1 MVTGVESTNI
11 VNKPLSFS
19 NKGYTFVEVMIFLAV
34 SGALFA
40 SATSLIGGRQKSI
53 RFSEAMRDVES
64 KVQSIVADV
73 SNGYYPNYK
82 NVNCTATGGGPTFS
96 SGSTNA
102 EIGQNQDCVLL
113 GKAIQF
119 SPNNK
124 PNTFSVYT
132 IAGNNKFTELISG
145 KQFRRPVQSLVEA
158 HPKVVEGIAGIT
170 QEYILDGG
178 VDLKSTSTTSTIGLY
193 TSLSGGDLSSR
204 DLTDPTKEKV
214 AFKLNSGS
222 QSTSSIAIAGLSKT
236 STDTDAISRI
246 NSTNSFNAS
255 EVKLCFT
262 NLEGDQ
268 TAQLTIG
275 GQAQGI
281 GTKLEFIAC

>member
-1 MVTGVESTNI
+1 MVTGVENTNI
-11 VNKPLSFS
+11 AIKYLNNS
-19 NKGYTFVEVMIFLAV
+19 NRGYTFVEVMIFLAV

-96 SGSTNA
+96 AGASNT

-132 IAGNNKFTELISG
+132 IAGNNKFTELIGG

-158 HPKVVEGIAGIT
+158 HPKV
-170 QEYILDGG
+170 
-178 VDLKSTSTTSTIGLY
+178 LY

-214 AFKLNSGS
+214 AYKLNSGS
-222 QSTSSIAIAGLSKT
+222 QSTSAIAIPSLTKT
-236 STDTDAISRI
+236 STDSEAISRI
-246 NSTNSFNAS
+246 NATTNFNSA
-255 EVKLCFT
+255 EVKLCFVS
-262 NLEGDQ
+262 LEGDQ
-268 TAQLTIG
+268 TAELTIG

-281 GTKLEFIAC
+281 GTKLEFKSC